1 MSRERFKNIVKHSF
15 SMVAVCFSMGIL
27 FIGVGF
33 SFFDIYIEPVNI
45 IKIWMGFFILG
56 VITIIRSVF
65 DTTKWSRSKP
75 FYVKNILFMP
85 LYLIVALTMAMGIV
99 KGQGELLSIPLMILY
114 AVLFLIVFTIRQ
126 LIEYFLQKAKT
137 NKMNDALKEFQKEHS
152 WDEEE

>member
-1 MSRERFKNIVKHSF
+1 M
-15 SMVAVCFSMGIL
+15 
-27 FIGVGF
+27 
-33 SFFDIYIEPVNI
+33 IYIEPLNI